1 MFSLDIINILKKA
14 AVSYCL
20 KHNEEKGMYYNTTN
34 EKGDKLLSNLK
45 KAKNQKEIVLSKF
58 QTNWNTEYTP
68 EIMEHE
74 LKSENLINQN
84 TPLTSIRRAFSDLKK
99 EGYITKTDHKH
110 IGHFGRMTYLWKL
123 K

>member
-1 MFSLDIINILKKA
+1 
-14 AVSYCL
+14 
-20 KHNEEKGMYYNTTN
+20 MYYNTTN
-34 EKGDKLLSNLK
+34 EKGDKLISNLK

-58 QTNWNTEYTP
+58 QLNWNKEFTP
-68 EIMEHE
+68 ETMEHE
-74 LKSENLINQN
+74 LKSENLINEN

-99 EGYITKTDHKH
+99 EGYITKTDQKH

>member
-1 MFSLDIINILKKA
+1 MLSLDIINMLKKA

-34 EKGDKLLSNLK
+34 EKGDKLISNLK

-58 QTNWNTEYTP
+58 QRNWNKEYTP
-68 EIMEHE
+68 EIMEYE
-74 LKSENLINQN
+74 LKNEDLINQN

-99 EGYITKTDHKH
+99 EGYITKTDQKH

>member
-1 MFSLDIINILKKA
+1 MLKKA

-20 KHNEEKGMYYNTTN
+20 KHNKEKGMYYNTTN
-34 EKGDKLLSNLK
+34 EKGDKLISNLK

-58 QTNWNTEYTP
+58 QLNWNKEYTP
-68 EIMEHE
+68 ETMEYE
-74 LKSENLINQN
+74 LKSEDLINQN